1 MTRRPFGA
9 LGQVSALTLGGAG
22 LMGGWGHA
30 PDLDEAVA
38 TIRAAV
44 DAGVDHIDVA
54 PAYGDGGAERA
65 VGAAFGGALPAGVRI
80 STKVPLDRPS
90 PGEAP
95 VLIERSLNASLERLR
110 LPRVDLLLT
119 HCWLL
124 PDGDEGAGRS
134 GLPFRDY
141 VQEVRPALE
150 RLVADGRIGA
160 WGISGIG
167 APVTVQEALLS
178 RPQPAAVQAIANVL
192 SSAGE
197 DVPFRGPPAGSVAP
211 AAVAAGVP
219 VIGIRAVGR
228 GALADALD
236 KQVADDHPI
245 AVDYRRAAGL
255 RRLARARGIP
265 AARLAYRYALSL
277 PEVATVAVG
286 VRNRAELADAI
297 AAERD
302 GPLDAA
308 EMLVLRDACRHHG
321 GGEVTSE

>member
-1 MTRRPFGA
+1 MTRRPFGV
-9 LGQVSALTLGGAG
+9 LGEVSALTLGGAS

-30 PDLDEAVA
+30 PDLDEAIA

-54 PAYGDGGAERA
+54 PGYGDGGAERA

-90 PGEAP
+90 PGAAP
-95 VLIERSLNASLERLR
+95 GLIERSLNASLERLR
-110 LPRVDLLLT
+110 LPRADLLLT

-124 PDGDEGAGRS
+124 PDGEEGTGRS

-167 APVTVQEALLS
+167 APVTVQQALLA
-178 RPQPAAVQAIANVL
+178 RPRPAAVQAIANVL

-197 DVPFRGPPAGSVAP
+197 EVPFRGPPAGSVASS
-211 AAVAAGVP
+211 AVAAGVP

-228 GALADALD
+228 GALADVLD
-236 KQVADDHPI
+236 KQVDDDHPI

-255 RRLARARGIP
+255 RTLARARGVP

-277 PEVATVAVG
+277 PEVATVAIG

-308 EMLVLRDACRHHG
+308 DTLVLRDACRHHG
-321 GGEVTSE
+321 GGEVTSK

>member
-1 MTRRPFGA
+1 MTRRPFGV
-9 LGQVSALTLGGAG
+9 LGEVSALTLGGAG
-22 LMGGWGHA
+22 LMGGWGHE

-44 DAGVDHIDVA
+44 DAGIDHIDVA
-54 PAYGDGGAERA
+54 PAYGGDGGAERA
-65 VGAAFGGALPAGVRI
+65 VGAAFGGSLAAGVRI
-80 STKVPLDRPS
+80 STKVPLDRPA
-90 PGEAP
+90 PGTALG
-95 VLIERSLNASLERLR
+95 LIERSLTASLQRLR

-124 PDGDEGAGRS
+124 PDGEEGAGRS

-141 VQEVRPALE
+141 VHEVRPALE
-150 RLVADGRIGA
+150 RLAADGRIGA

-167 APVTVQEALLS
+167 APATVQAALAS
-178 RPQPAAVQAIANVL
+178 RPQPAAVQAITNVL

-197 DVPFRGPPAGSVAP
+197 AVPFRGPPTGSVAV
-211 AAVAAGVP
+211 AAAAAGVP

-228 GALADALD
+228 GALADVLD
-236 KQVADDHPI
+236 KQVDDDHPI

-277 PEVATVAVG
+277 PEVATVAIG
-286 VRNRAELADAI
+286 VRNRAELADAV

-302 GPLDAA
+302 GPLDAGELA
-308 EMLVLRDACRHHG
+308 ELRAECPRF
-321 GGEVTSE
+321 

>member
-30 PDLDEAVA
+30 PDLDKAVA

-65 VGAAFGGALPAGVRI
+65 VGAAFGGKLPAGVRI

-90 PGEAP
+90 PGDAP
-95 VLIERSLNASLERLR
+95 VLIERSLAASLERLR
-110 LPRVDLLLT
+110 LSRVDLLLT

-124 PDGDEGAGRS
+124 PDGEEGAGRS
-134 GLPFRDY
+134 GLPLRDY
-141 VQEVRPALE
+141 VHDVRPALH

-167 APVTVQEALLS
+167 APVTVHQALLS
-178 RPQPAAVQAIANVL
+178 RPRPAAVQAIANVL

-197 DVPFRGPPAGSVAP
+197 EVPLGGPPTGSIAF
-211 AAVAAGVP
+211 AAAAAGVP

-228 GALADALD
+228 GALAEVLD
-236 KQVADDHPI
+236 KQVDDDHPI
-245 AVDYRRAAGL
+245 AVDYRRAAVL
-255 RRLARARGIP
+255 RSMARARGIP

-297 AAERD
+297 AAEHD

-308 EMLVLRDACRHHG
+308 EMVALRRACRHDDG
-321 GGEVTSE
+321 R

>member
-1 MTRRPFGA
+1 MTRRPFGV
-9 LGQVSALTLGGAG
+9 LGEVSALTLGGAG
-22 LMGGWGHA
+22 LMGGWGHE

-44 DAGVDHIDVA
+44 DAGIDHIDVA
-54 PAYGDGGAERA
+54 PAYGGDGGAERA
-65 VGAAFGGALPAGVRI
+65 VGAAFGGSLPAGVRI
-80 STKVPLDRPS
+80 STKVPLDRPA
-90 PGEAP
+90 PGTALG
-95 VLIERSLNASLERLR
+95 LIERSLTASLQRLR

-124 PDGDEGAGRS
+124 PDGEEGAGRS

-141 VQEVRPALE
+141 VHEVRPALE
-150 RLVADGRIGA
+150 RLAADGRIGA

-167 APVTVQEALLS
+167 APATVQAALSS

-197 DVPFRGPPAGSVAP
+197 AVPFRGPPTGSVAV
-211 AAVAAGVP
+211 AAAAAGVP

-228 GALADALD
+228 GALADVLD
-236 KQVADDHPI
+236 KQVDDDHPI

-255 RRLARARGIP
+255 RRLAQACGVP

-277 PEVATVAVG
+277 PEVDTVAIG

-302 GPLDAA
+302 GPMDDA
-308 EMLVLRDACRHHG
+308 EMAELRPACPLC
-321 GGEVTSE
+321 

>member
-1 MTRRPFGA
+1 MTTRPFGA
-9 LGQVSALTLGGAG
+9 LGEVSALTLGGAG

-54 PAYGDGGAERA
+54 PGYGDGGAERA

-80 STKVPLDRPS
+80 STKVPLDRPA
-90 PGEAP
+90 PGAAP
-95 VLIERSLNASLERLR
+95 GLIERSLAASLERLR

-124 PDGDEGAGRS
+124 PDGEEGAGRS

-167 APVTVQEALLS
+167 APVTVQQTLLA
-178 RPQPAAVQAIANVL
+178 RPQPAAVQAIANLL

-197 DVPFRGPPAGSVAP
+197 EVPFPGPPTGSVA
-211 AAVAAGVP
+211 AAAAAAGVP

-228 GALADALD
+228 GALADVLD
-236 KQVADDHPI
+236 KQLDDDHPI

-255 RRLARARGIP
+255 RSVARARGIP

-277 PEVATVAVG
+277 PEVATVAIG
-286 VRNRAELADAI
+286 VRNRAELADAL

-302 GPLDAA
+302 GVLDAA
-308 EMLVLRDACRHHG
+308 DTLSLRDACRHHG

>member
-1 MTRRPFGA
+1 MTRRPFGP
-9 LGQVSALTLGGAG
+9 LGEVSALTLGGAG

-44 DAGVDHIDVA
+44 DAGVDHVDVA
-54 PAYGDGGAERA
+54 PGYGDGGAERA
-65 VGAAFGGALPAGVRI
+65 VGAAFGGALPSGVRI
-80 STKVPLDRPS
+80 STKVPLDRS
-90 PGEAP
+90 LPGAAP
-95 VLIERSLNASLERLR
+95 GLIERSLNASLERLR

-124 PDGDEGAGRS
+124 PDGEEGAGRS

-141 VQEVRPALE
+141 VREVRPALQ
-150 RLVADGRIGA
+150 RLAADGRIGA

-167 APVTVQEALLS
+167 APVTVQAALLS
-178 RPQPAAVQAIANVL
+178 RPQPAAVQAIANAL

-197 DVPFRGPPAGSVAP
+197 EVPFRGPPTGSVAL
-211 AAVAAGVP
+211 AAAAAAVP

-228 GALADALD
+228 GALADVLD
-236 KQVADDHPI
+236 KQVARDHPI

-255 RRLARARGIP
+255 RRLARARCIP
-265 AARLAYRYALSL
+265 SARLAYRYALSL
-277 PEVATVAVG
+277 PEVATVAIG
-286 VRNRAELADAI
+286 VRNRAELADAL
-297 AAERD
+297 AAEHD

-308 EMLVLRDACRHHG
+308 EMVELREACRHHDE
-321 GGEVTSE
+321 GEVMAE

>member
-1 MTRRPFGA
+1 MTRRPFGV
-9 LGQVSALTLGGAG
+9 LGEVSALTLGGAG
-22 LMGGWGHA
+22 LMGGWGHE

-44 DAGVDHIDVA
+44 DAGIDHIDVA
-54 PAYGDGGAERA
+54 PAYGGDGGAERA
-65 VGAAFGGALPAGVRI
+65 VGAAFGGSLPAGVRI
-80 STKVPLDRPS
+80 STKVPLDRPA
-90 PGEAP
+90 PGTALG
-95 VLIERSLNASLERLR
+95 LIERSLTASLQRLR

-124 PDGDEGAGRS
+124 PDGEEGAGRS

-141 VQEVRPALE
+141 VHEVRPALE
-150 RLVADGRIGA
+150 RLAADGRIGA

-167 APVTVQEALLS
+167 APATVQAALAS
-178 RPQPAAVQAIANVL
+178 RPQPAAVQAITNVL

-197 DVPFRGPPAGSVAP
+197 AVPFRGPPTGSVAV

-228 GALADALD
+228 GALADVLD
-236 KQVADDHPI
+236 KQVDDGHPI

-277 PEVATVAVG
+277 PEMATVAIG

-297 AAERD
+297 GAERD
-302 GPLDAA
+302 GPLDDA
-308 EMLVLRDACRHHG
+308 EMAELRVACPLC
-321 GGEVTSE
+321 

>member
-9 LGQVSALTLGGAG
+9 LGEVSALTLGGAG
-22 LMGGWGHA
+22 LMGGWGHD

-44 DAGVDHIDVA
+44 DAGVDHLDVA

-65 VGAAFGGALPAGVRI
+65 VGAAFGGTLPAGVRI
-80 STKVPLDRPS
+80 STKVPLDRPP
-90 PGEAP
+90 PGATLGMIEA
-95 VLIERSLNASLERLR
+95 SLSASLERLR

-124 PDGDEGAGRS
+124 PDGEEGAGRS
-134 GLPFRDY
+134 GLPWQDY
-141 VQEVRPALE
+141 VQAVRPALE
-150 RLVADGRIGA
+150 RLAADGRIGA

-167 APVTVQEALLS
+167 APVTVQAALS
-178 RPQPAAVQAIANVL
+178 ARPQPAAVQAITNVL
-192 SSAGE
+192 DSAGE
-197 DVPFRGPPAGSVAP
+197 AVPFAGPATGSVAG
-211 AAVAAGVP
+211 AAAAAGVP

-228 GALADALD
+228 GALADLLD
-236 KQVADDHPI
+236 KQVDDDHPI
-245 AVDYRRAAGL
+245 AVDYLRAAGL
-255 RRLARARGIP
+255 RRLAREAGVP

-302 GPLDAA
+302 GPMDAA
-308 EMLVLRDACRHHG
+308 ELAELRAACGLTR
-321 GGEVTSE
+321 

>member
-1 MTRRPFGA
+1 M
-9 LGQVSALTLGGAG
+9 
-22 LMGGWGHA
+22 
-30 PDLDEAVA
+30 
-38 TIRAAV
+38 
-44 DAGVDHIDVA
+44 A

-65 VGAAFGGALPAGVRI
+65 VGAAFGGSLPAGVRI
-80 STKVPLDRPS
+80 STKVPLDRPA
-90 PGEAP
+90 PGTALG
-95 VLIERSLNASLERLR
+95 LIERSLTASLQRLR

-124 PDGDEGAGRS
+124 PDGEEGAGRS

-141 VQEVRPALE
+141 VHEVRPALE
-150 RLVADGRIGA
+150 RLAADGRIGA

-167 APVTVQEALLS
+167 APATVQAALAS
-178 RPQPAAVQAIANVL
+178 RPQPAAVQAITNVL

-197 DVPFRGPPAGSVAP
+197 AVPFRGPPAGSVAV
-211 AAVAAGVP
+211 AAAAAGVP

-228 GALADALD
+228 GALADVLD
-236 KQVADDHPI
+236 KQVDDDHPI

-277 PEVATVAVG
+277 PEVATVAIG

-302 GPLDAA
+302 GSLDAGELA
-308 EMLVLRDACRHHG
+308 ELRAECPRF
-321 GGEVTSE
+321 

>member
-9 LGQVSALTLGGAG
+9 LGEVSALTLGGAG
-22 LMGGWGHA
+22 LMGGWGHE

-65 VGAAFGGALPAGVRI
+65 VGAAFGGVLPSGVRI
-80 STKVPLDRPS
+80 STKVPLDRPA
-90 PGEAP
+90 PGAAP
-95 VLIERSLNASLERLR
+95 GLIERSLNASLERLR

-124 PDGDEGAGRS
+124 PDGEEGAGRS
-134 GLPFRDY
+134 GVPFRDY
-141 VQEVRPALE
+141 VREVRPALQ
-150 RLVADGRIGA
+150 RLAADGRIGA

-178 RPQPAAVQAIANVL
+178 RPQPAAVQAIANAL

-197 DVPFRGPPAGSVAP
+197 EVPFRGPPTGSVV
-211 AAVAAGVP
+211 AASAAAGVP

-228 GALADALD
+228 GALADVLD
-236 KQVADDHPI
+236 KQVERDHPI

-277 PEVATVAVG
+277 PEVATVAIG
-286 VRNRAELADAI
+286 VRNRAELADAL

-302 GPLDAA
+302 GPLDTAG
-308 EMLVLRDACRHHG
+308 MLALRDACRHHDG
-321 GGEVTSE
+321 REVMSG

>member
-22 LMGGWGHA
+22 LMGGWGHP
-30 PDLDEAVA
+30 PDLGEAVA

-44 DAGVDHIDVA
+44 DAGIDHIDVA
-54 PAYGDGGAERA
+54 PGYGDGGAERA
-65 VGAAFGGALPAGVRI
+65 VGAAFDGALPVGVRI
-80 STKVPLDRPS
+80 STKVPLDRPA
-90 PGEAP
+90 PGAAP
-95 VLIERSLNASLERLR
+95 GLIERSLAASLERLR
-110 LPRVDLLLT
+110 LSRVDLLLT

-124 PDGDEGAGRS
+124 PDGEEGTGRS
-134 GLPFRDY
+134 GLPLRDY
-141 VQEVRPALE
+141 VREVRPALQ

-167 APVTVQEALLS
+167 APVTAQQALLS
-178 RPQPAAVQAIANVL
+178 HPQPAAVQAIANVL

-197 DVPFRGPPAGSVAP
+197 AVPFGGPPTGSIAVA
-211 AAVAAGVP
+211 AAAAGVP

-228 GALADALD
+228 GALADVLD
-236 KQVADDHPI
+236 KQVDDDHPI
-245 AVDYRRAAGL
+245 AVDYRCTAGL

-277 PEVATVAVG
+277 PEVATVAIG
-286 VRNRAELADAI
+286 VRNRAELADALD
-297 AAERD
+297 ADRD

-308 EMLVLRDACRHHG
+308 EKVELRDACRHHDDD
-321 GGEVTSE
+321 EVMAE

>member
-1 MTRRPFGA
+1 MTRRPFGV
-9 LGQVSALTLGGAG
+9 LGEVSALTLGGAG
-22 LMGGWGHA
+22 LMGGWGHE

-44 DAGVDHIDVA
+44 DAGIDHIDVA
-54 PAYGDGGAERA
+54 PAYGGDGGAERA
-65 VGAAFGGALPAGVRI
+65 VGAAFGGSLPAGVRI
-80 STKVPLDRPS
+80 STKVPLDRPA
-90 PGEAP
+90 PGTALG
-95 VLIERSLNASLERLR
+95 LIERSLTASLQRLR

-124 PDGDEGAGRS
+124 PDGEEGAGRS

-141 VQEVRPALE
+141 VHEVRPALE
-150 RLVADGRIGA
+150 RLAADGRIGA

-167 APVTVQEALLS
+167 APATVQAALAS
-178 RPQPAAVQAIANVL
+178 RPQPAAVQAITNVL

-197 DVPFRGPPAGSVAP
+197 AVPFRGPPAGSVAV
-211 AAVAAGVP
+211 AAAAAGVP

-228 GALADALD
+228 GALADVLD
-236 KQVADDHPI
+236 KQVDDDHPI

-277 PEVATVAVG
+277 PEVATVAIG
-286 VRNRAELADAI
+286 VRNRAELADAV

-302 GPLDAA
+302 GDLDATEMDELRA
-308 EMLVLRDACRHHG
+308 ETGHLA
-321 GGEVTSE
+321 